1 MNTVEINGVQV
12 DFDDPCAVA
21 DALRKAEL
29 SIVTGGGVATS
40 RFGDD
45 EVRWHA
51 SNITRL
57 RELISRYEGQC
68 AAKSGKRVRFAKR
81 VRFVR

>member
-1 MNTVEINGVQV
+1 MDTVEINGVQV

-21 DALRKAEL
+21 KALRKAEL
-29 SIVTGGGVATS
+29 AIVTGSGVATT

-51 SNITRL
+51 GNLARL
-57 RELISRYEGQC
+57 RELISQYEGQC
-68 AAKSGKRVRFAKR
+68 AAKTGKRVRFAKR
-81 VRFVR
+81 MRFVR

>member
-1 MNTVEINGVQV
+1 MDMVEINGAQV

-21 DALRKAEL
+21 KALRKAEL
-29 SIVTGGGVATS
+29 AIVTGGGVATT

-51 SNITRL
+51 GNITRL
-57 RELISRYEGQC
+57 REMISHYEGQC
-68 AAKSGKRVRFAKR
+68 AAKSGRRVRFAKR
-81 VRFVR
+81 MRFAR